1 MMERKLRPLQ
11 QYVRAICQLTL
22 ALINK
27 GLVNEPNTMSTR
39 MLIGLALFVGL
50 AILLA
55 GTIQLLMV
63 N

>member
-1 MMERKLRPLQ
+1 MVERKLCSLQ
-11 QYVRAICQLTL
+11 QYVRAICQLCL
-22 ALINK
+22 VLINK

-55 GTIQLLMV
+55 GTIQLLMID
-63 N
+63 